1 MCFSLDEFQLKD
13 WKWLDQPS
21 SEIALLLVLLRDWA
35 LVEVHVGQGGGGGG
49 DSRRRSWTWSWERAA
64 CGAWAGS
71 WAVLHLGRVVVSKR
85 RCWRKLGAKVWDLR
99 SAGGSS
105 WRTRLFTFDRSS
117 IFFGQYFNSHLQNK
131 HISHDIFLNKKHVCA
146 QSSFDFSNSFTFFC
160 VSEIAIDGKLTW
172 QWRSFFLP
180 SPSR

>member
-1 MCFSLDEFQLKD
+1 MIENVNCEFIRCYKMCFSLDEFQLKD
-13 WKWLDQPS
+13 WKWLDRPS

-71 WAVLHLGRVVVSKR
+71 WPVLHLGRAVVSKR

-105 WRTRLFTFDRSS
+105 WRTRLFAFYRSS
-117 IFFGQYFNSHLQNK
+117 LFCGQYFNSHLQHK
-131 HISHDIFLNKKHVCA
+131 HISHDIFLNKKKCLCA
-146 QSSFDFSNSFTFFC
+146 
-160 VSEIAIDGKLTW
+160 I
-172 QWRSFFLP
+172 
-180 SPSR
+180 

>member
-1 MCFSLDEFQLKD
+1 MIENVNCEFIRCYKMCFSLDEFQLKD
-13 WKWLDQPS
+13 WKWLDRPS

-35 LVEVHVGQGGGGGG
+35 LVEVHIGQGGGGGG

-71 WAVLHLGRVVVSKR
+71 WDVLHLGRVVVSKR

-105 WRTRLFTFDRSS
+105 WRTRLFTFYRSS
-117 IFFGQYFNSHLQNK
+117 LFCGQYFNSHLQNK
-131 HISHDIFLNKKHVCA
+131 HISHNIFLKQKNVFVRYLGLIF
-146 QSSFDFSNSFTFFC
+146 SSIVLPFS
-160 VSEIAIDGKLTW
+160 V
-172 QWRSFFLP
+172 FLK
-180 SPSR
+180 